1 MTDLADV
8 VRRQLA
14 APTIDAVRTIA
25 AQLAQTPDTLAI
37 LFYGSNLR
45 TGSTEGVLDFYV
57 LTAGPRERGIWPTV
71 SYREFDPD
79 DAPNGERL
87 RAKIATMRLSTFADA
102 AAAATLDTTIW
113 TRFVQ
118 PSALVW
124 SRDAAA
130 RDKVADSIAAAAR
143 SAARFAAALGPEAA
157 PPRDYWRALFR
168 QTYAAEFRV
177 EARGREDQ
185 ILAHDPDR
193 YDQLLP
199 LAWQADG
206 IMFAQDGE
214 RLRPAL
220 PPAQRRA
227 LLRAWGVRRRAGK
240 PINIARLIRAAFTF
254 EGAARYGAW
263 KIERH
268 TNVPVTLS
276 PWAERHPVLAAP
288 GVLWRV
294 WRARPAR

>member
-25 AQLAQTPDTLAI
+25 TQLAQTPDTLAI

-130 RDKVADSIAAAAR
+130 RDKVADAIAAAAR

-157 PPRDYWRALFR
+157 PARDYWRALFR
-168 QTYAAEFRV
+168 QTYAAELRV
-177 EARGREDQ
+177 ERPGREEQ
-185 ILAHDPDR
+185 IIAHGAGR
-193 YDQLLP
+193 YQRLLP
-199 LAWQADG
+199 LAWDAAGIAFTRAGDRLIPSLPQADR
-206 IMFAQDGE
+206 I
-214 RLRPAL
+214 
-220 PPAQRRA
+220 RRA
-227 LLRAWGVRRRAGK
+227 WRRRRRLGK
-240 PINIARLIRAAFTF
+240 PLNIARLVRAAFTF
-254 EGAARYGAW
+254 EGAAAYGAW
-263 KIERH
+263 KVERH
-268 TNVPVTLS
+268 TGVAVTLT
-276 PWAERHPVLAAP
+276 PWRTRHPVLAAP
-288 GVLWRV
+288 AVLWQV
-294 WRARPAR
+294 WRQR